1 MRMQADPDSEQKQ
14 VSATKWFHL
23 LEIFFFPVMGKISSD
38 WSLKLELY
46 ISH

>member
-23 LEIFFFPVMGKISSD
+23 LEIFFSVMGKISSD
-38 WSLKLELY
+38 CFLKLELY